1 MFKQEWKNLF
11 HNHWLKIVLVA
22 IILIPSIY
30 ACVFLGSMWDP
41 YGNSG
46 DLPVAVVNKDQ
57 AVTYNDKELDVGN
70 QMVEKLKDNDSLDF
84 HFVDEEEA
92 QKGLEDG
99 SYYMIITI
107 PSDFSKN
114 ATTLLNEHPDKMVL
128 QYTTNPGTNY
138 VASKMDDS
146 AIAKIKESISATV
159 TKTYAETLF
168 ESVKTLSNGL
178 QDASD
183 GTSTLLDGMNQLVNG
198 NTTISDNLQV
208 LANSTLTFKDG
219 SSTLENGLQSYTDGV
234 LTVHNGVYSLKNGI
248 TTLNEATPSLS
259 NGINQ
264 LNSGA
269 SALNSGIQ
277 SYTNG
282 VSQALAGANQLTQ
295 NNTTLTN
302 GATALGK
309 GANDLVQGNQQVV
322 DGLKTVSTQLQAS
335 LSTENQEKLTAAL
348 NGNAQLDSATTL
360 LNTFAQID
368 AKKLSE
374 TAYST
379 KWITS
384 KLNTDDI
391 AFLSQI
397 NPVFQQNQIKGLLM
411 THSYT
416 DIVTAVTSG
425 NQAAINTLTAGL
437 TELNTAVNGGTL
449 SDGTETKGLLAGSQT
464 VQAGLNNVA
473 ASVNGGTYINENGTT
488 KEIPAEQSLVNGIAA
503 YTQGVSQLQAGL
515 STLASN
521 NNSLTSGSTA
531 LANGTQSLATQTPTL
546 VNGIQ
551 QLNDGA
557 NQLYAGTSTLTA
569 NNSTLMSGIQ
579 QLDNGALQISD
590 GASQLASGSHTLG
603 DGLKSALEGTTTL
616 NTALSDGAKE
626 SKINTNDET
635 TDMVS
640 TPVEVDHKEIST
652 VENNGHAM
660 APYMMSVAL
669 YVAAL
674 AFTLMYPIRHGIK
687 NVENGFKYWLAKASV
702 MYTVSTIS
710 AIVMVTGLKLIN
722 GFEPQQLMMTYLF
735 AIIVA
740 AAFMSLVMLLSLTT
754 GFIGEFLLLV
764 FMIINL
770 GGSAGTYP
778 LDTSAAIYKII
789 HPFVPY
795 TYSVNGFRKV
805 ISYTTCSLSTELAV
819 FIGIFVIC
827 SILTVVYYQFKN
839 KEDKHLVNEVFEKVN
854 EQ

>member
-84 HFVDEEEA
+84 HFVDEDEA

-168 ESVKTLSNGL
+168 ESVTTLSNGL

-183 GTSTLLDGMNQLVNG
+183 GTSTLLDGMNQLVDG

-208 LANSTLTFKDG
+208 LANSTLTFKEG

-248 TTLNEATPSLS
+248 AALNEATPSLS

-264 LNSGA
+264 LNNGA

-335 LSTENQEKLTAAL
+335 LSTENQEKLTKATSANDSL
-348 NGNAQLDSATTL
+348 SLATQLLTGMLTSENVTVKGYGTYWLEHNFTEAQAQNIANTVGYPNAKVL
-360 LNTFAQID
+360 FAN
-368 AKKLSE
+368 
-374 TAYST
+374 YSYNSLV
-379 KWITS
+379 K
-384 KLNTDDI
+384 
-391 AFLSQI
+391 
-397 NPVFQQNQIKGLLM
+397 
-411 THSYT
+411 
-416 DIVTAVTSG
+416 AVTDG
-425 NQAAINTLTAGL
+425 NKEAINTLSTGL

-449 SDGTETKGLLAGSQT
+449 SDGTETDGLLAGSQT

-579 QLDNGALQISD
+579 QLDNGALQISN
-590 GASQLASGSHTLG
+590 GASQLATGSQTLG

-626 SKINTNDET
+626 SKIDTTDET

-640 TPVEVDHKEIST
+640 APVEVDHKEIST

-778 LDTSAAIYKII
+778 LDTSASIYKII

>member
-84 HFVDEEEA
+84 HFVDEDEA

-168 ESVKTLSNGL
+168 ESVTTLSNGL

-183 GTSTLLDGMNQLVNG
+183 GTSTLLDGMNQLVDG

-248 TTLNEATPSLS
+248 ATLNEATPSLS

-264 LNSGA
+264 LNNGA

-302 GATALGK
+302 GATALGQ
-309 GANDLVQGNQQVV
+309 GANQLVQGNQQVV

-335 LSTENQEKLTAAL
+335 LSTENQGKLTKA
-348 NGNAQLDSATTL
+348 
-360 LNTFAQID
+360 TFANDSLSLATQLLTGMLTSENATVKGYGIYWLEHNFTETQAENIANTVGYPN
-368 AKKLSE
+368 AKVLF
-374 TAYST
+374 ADYSYNSLV
-379 KWITS
+379 K
-384 KLNTDDI
+384 
-391 AFLSQI
+391 
-397 NPVFQQNQIKGLLM
+397 
-411 THSYT
+411 
-416 DIVTAVTSG
+416 AVTDG
-425 NQAAINTLTAGL
+425 NKEAINTLSTGL

-473 ASVNGGTYINENGTT
+473 ASVNGGTYINDNGTT
-488 KEIPAEQSLVNGIAA
+488 KEIPAEQALVNGIAA

-579 QLDNGALQISD
+579 QLDNGALQISN
-590 GASQLASGSHTLG
+590 GASQLATGSQTLG

-626 SKINTNDET
+626 SKIDTTDET

-640 TPVEVDHKEIST
+640 APVEVDHQEIST

-778 LDTSAAIYKII
+778 LDTSATIYKII

>member
-84 HFVDEEEA
+84 HFVDEDEA

-168 ESVKTLSNGL
+168 ESVTTLSNGL

-183 GTSTLLDGMNQLVNG
+183 GTSTLLDGMNQLVDG

-302 GATALGK
+302 GATALG
-309 GANDLVQGNQQVV
+309 QG
-322 DGLKTVSTQLQAS
+322 
-335 LSTENQEKLTAAL
+335 
-348 NGNAQLDSATTL
+348 
-360 LNTFAQID
+360 
-368 AKKLSE
+368 
-374 TAYST
+374 
-379 KWITS
+379 
-384 KLNTDDI
+384 
-391 AFLSQI
+391 
-397 NPVFQQNQIKGLLM
+397 
-411 THSYT
+411 
-416 DIVTAVTSG
+416 
-425 NQAAINTLTAGL
+425 
-437 TELNTAVNGGTL
+437 
-449 SDGTETKGLLAGSQT
+449 
-464 VQAGLNNVA
+464 
-473 ASVNGGTYINENGTT
+473 
-488 KEIPAEQSLVNGIAA
+488 
-503 YTQGVSQLQAGL
+503 
-515 STLASN
+515 
-521 NNSLTSGSTA
+521 
-531 LANGTQSLATQTPTL
+531 
-546 VNGIQ
+546 
-551 QLNDGA
+551 
-557 NQLYAGTSTLTA
+557 
-569 NNSTLMSGIQ
+569 
-579 QLDNGALQISD
+579 IS
-590 GASQLASGSHTLG
+590 
-603 DGLKSALEGTTTL
+603 
-616 NTALSDGAKE
+616 
-626 SKINTNDET
+626 
-635 TDMVS
+635 
-640 TPVEVDHKEIST
+640 
-652 VENNGHAM
+652 
-660 APYMMSVAL
+660 
-669 YVAAL
+669 
-674 AFTLMYPIRHGIK
+674 
-687 NVENGFKYWLAKASV
+687 
-702 MYTVSTIS
+702 
-710 AIVMVTGLKLIN
+710 
-722 GFEPQQLMMTYLF
+722 
-735 AIIVA
+735 
-740 AAFMSLVMLLSLTT
+740 
-754 GFIGEFLLLV
+754 
-764 FMIINL
+764 
-770 GGSAGTYP
+770 
-778 LDTSAAIYKII
+778 
-789 HPFVPY
+789 
-795 TYSVNGFRKV
+795 
-805 ISYTTCSLSTELAV
+805 
-819 FIGIFVIC
+819 
-827 SILTVVYYQFKN
+827 
-839 KEDKHLVNEVFEKVN
+839 
-854 EQ
+854 